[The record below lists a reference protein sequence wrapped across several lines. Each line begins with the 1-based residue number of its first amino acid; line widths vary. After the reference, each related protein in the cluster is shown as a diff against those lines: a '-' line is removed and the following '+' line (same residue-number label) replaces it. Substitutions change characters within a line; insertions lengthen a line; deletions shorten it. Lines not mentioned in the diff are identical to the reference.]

1 MWKKIIEKQETHYF
15 KVIMMRGMI
24 KAIFKL
30 QVDAI
35 DQSCFE
41 LEQIEDHNLFFENFS
56 NLFSPLR
63 SMCFFFF
70 SSLIFVWDIKTATN
84 LYNVATNVYNVWL
97 FSHLFCLGHKNNVY
111 NVWLP
116 AYATLYNCVNLAKL
130 SICMHI

>member
-1 MWKKIIEKQETHYF
+1 
-15 KVIMMRGMI
+15 MMRGMI

-30 QVDAI
+30 QVGAI

-70 SSLIFVWDIKTATN
+70 FFSLIFVWDIKTATN
-84 LYNVATNVYNVWL
+84 LYNVATNVYNV
-97 FSHLFCLGHKNNVY
+97 
-111 NVWLP
+111 
-116 AYATLYNCVNLAKL
+116 
-130 SICMHI
+130 

>member
-1 MWKKIIEKQETHYF
+1 
-15 KVIMMRGMI
+15 MRGMI

-30 QVDAI
+30 QVGAI

-70 SSLIFVWDIKTATN
+70 LTYFCLVKTATN
-84 LYNVATNVYNVWL
+84 LYNVATNVYNV
-97 FSHLFCLGHKNNVY
+97 
-111 NVWLP
+111 
-116 AYATLYNCVNLAKL
+116 
-130 SICMHI
+130 